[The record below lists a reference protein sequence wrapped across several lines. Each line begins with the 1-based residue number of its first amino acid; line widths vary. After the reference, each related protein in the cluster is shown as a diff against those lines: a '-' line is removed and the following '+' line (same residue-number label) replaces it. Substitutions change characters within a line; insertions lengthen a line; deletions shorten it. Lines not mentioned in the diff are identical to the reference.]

1 MPSPCLTPDQE
12 GDPVPTSR
20 RDFIKMASLG
30 VGAMTLPALAA
41 APAQA
46 AASSAA
52 AMAPSAPLRPRPY
65 RVGQWLPSDQ
75 KVLDDWLAAL
85 IRRVDGYRIR
95 KPLHPSVQA
104 LEDLIESEPDVY
116 MWFHQMFSQVPRT
129 PEFAETPMGTP
140 QVRDYRQMLAL
151 INEVLTIAP
160 EYNETGLVGFPI
172 NAILDW
178 SMATDGGFAAFLDER
193 VNAAFKGI
201 LDSWGEFLMSPE
213 SRYVLSKNPRT
224 GWFGRDARKA
234 MPHFDREFVCD
245 PQAPYHG
252 FASWDDFFVRRFRP
266 GRRPVGS
273 PDDPSV
279 IVNACE
285 SAPYRLA
292 TDLKRVDRFWLKGQP
307 YSLRHIFGD
316 DPVNEEFVGGTLY
329 QAFLSALSY
338 HRWHMPVDGTIRSIR
353 SIDGTYYAENPV
365 MGFDPA
371 GPNESQGYITE
382 LATRAVVT
390 IDADDPRIGL
400 MAFVAVGM
408 AEVSTCEVTAE
419 VGQHLR
425 KGEQLGMFHFGG
437 STHCLIFRPGVDLRF
452 DLHGQKPG
460 LDSSNIPVNAAL
472 ARAR

>member
-1 MPSPCLTPDQE
+1 MDTN
-12 GDPVPTSR
+12 R
-20 RDFIKMASLG
+20 RDFMKLAGIG
-30 VGAMTLPALAA
+30 VGAMALPVVGAAPGAA
-41 APAQA
+41 ATITAQ
-46 AASSAA
+46 
-52 AMAPSAPLRPRPY
+52 PSAVRTPPY
-65 RVGQWLPSDQ
+65 RVGNWLPSDQ
-75 KVLDDWLAAL
+75 KVLDDWLATL
-85 IRRVDGYRIR
+85 IRRVEGYRER

-104 LEDLIESEPDVY
+104 LKDLIESEPEVY
-116 MWFHQMFSQVPRT
+116 MWFHQMFGQVPRT
-129 PEFAETPMGTP
+129 PAFEDTPLGTP
-140 QVRDYRQMLAL
+140 QVRDYGLMLDL
-151 INEVLTIAP
+151 INEVLTTAP

-178 SMATDGGFAAFLDER
+178 SMATQGGFAAFLDDR

-201 LDSWGEFLMSPE
+201 LNAWGEFLTTPE
-213 SRYVLSKNPRT
+213 SRYVLSKDPRR
-224 GWFGRDARKA
+224 GWFGADARKA
-234 MPHFDREFVCD
+234 MPNFDTEFVCD
-245 PQAPYHG
+245 PKAPYHG
-252 FASWDDFFVRRFRP
+252 FTSWDDFFTRQFRP
-266 GRRPVGS
+266 GQRPVGS

-279 IVNACE
+279 IVSACE
-285 SAPYRLA
+285 SAPYRIA

-307 YSLRHIFGD
+307 YSLRHIFAD

-338 HRWHMPVDGTIRSIR
+338 HRWHMPVDGTIRSVR
-353 SIDGTYYAENPV
+353 NIDGTYYAENPV

-382 LATRAVVT
+382 LAARAIVT
-390 IDADDPRIGL
+390 IEADDPRIGL
-400 MAFVAVGM
+400 MAFVGVGM

-425 KGEQLGMFHFGG
+425 KGEELGMFHFGG

-452 DLHGQKPG
+452 NLRGQQPG